1 MSLAED
7 HSIEGGRELEGDDHP
22 RLLAGH
28 VQPRD
33 LRHVGRLLPLLTQRL
48 NLPTGDLERD
58 KSEDWLG
65 QEWLY
70 LCVVEEK

>member
-7 HSIEGGRELEGDDHP
+7 NSIEWSRELKRDDHP

-48 NLPTGDLERD
+48 NLPTGNLERE